1 MNSNATLSLPMTAAS
16 SVGHASM
23 AAARQALALYVRAPL
38 ATTGW
43 IVLAIGGLIAT
54 SNALF
59 GQHHVHPSPFFYQP
73 RAQIAEPAPE
83 AVVPAPAPQV
93 RTNVRPAVQELPAA
107 VPTTPQTI
115 VAPATTNTGEKV
127 TNQMLADAQRKL
139 QQLGLFSGDVDGFY
153 GPKTAE
159 AIRAFELRAGLPP
172 KGALDLSVISTIL
185 RTNGAELARPQS
197 ANAMQ
202 PTAQQSAVTDIVSP
216 SGEAALAALVNAQ
229 TQTQPPQAIV
239 ASTDPQ
245 PTSGVTQV
253 AEAPANETIVPQTT
267 GPIDVTDPD
276 YVRKVQKGLASLA
289 FLQGRID
296 GIAGESTA
304 RAIRNFEVFYNYQVT
319 GRVTPELLDLLIEQG
334 ATID

>member
-1 MNSNATLSLPMTAAS
+1 MTAAS
-16 SVGHASM
+16 SMGHASM
-23 AAARQALALYVRAPL
+23 AAARQAFALYARAPL
-38 ATTGW
+38 ASTGW

-59 GQHHVHPSPFFYQP
+59 GQQHVHPSPFFYQP
-73 RAQIAEPAPE
+73 RSEIVQPVPE
-83 AVVPAPAPQV
+83 SVIPAPAPQV
-93 RTNVRPAVQELPAA
+93 RPSTRPAVQELPAA
-107 VPTTPQTI
+107 VPATPQPI
-115 VAPATTNTGEKV
+115 MAPATTNTGEKV

-139 QQLGLFSGDVDGFY
+139 QQLGLFTGDVDGFY

-159 AIRAFELRAGLPP
+159 AIRAFEIQAGLPP

-185 RTNGAELARPQS
+185 RTSGAELTRPQS
-197 ANAMQ
+197 VNVAQ
-202 PTAQQSAVTDIVSP
+202 PVSQPSAVTNIVSP
-216 SGEAALAALVNAQ
+216 SGEAALAALVSA
-229 TQTQPPQAIV
+229 QPPAQSPQTV
-239 ASTDPQ
+239 VTTTDPQ
-245 PTSGVTQV
+245 PTASVTPL
-253 AEAPANETIVPQTT
+253 AETPANETIVPQTT

-276 YVRKVQKGLASLA
+276 YVRKVQEGLASLA

-334 ATID
+334 AAID